1 MAEQTYKLLDGKAT
15 SLEIKQEIAQ
25 EVQARQEAGKSIPHL
40 VAILVGH
47 DGGSEPYVAAKIK
60 ACEEVGFRSSLI
72 RFEDDV
78 TEEQLLSEIARLNA
92 DPGVHG
98 FIVQL
103 PLPKHIDEQ
112 KIIEAVDPKK
122 DVDGFHPIN
131 VGRMSIGLPCFVSA
145 TPQGIIELLRRNH
158 IDTRGKH
165 CVVLGRSNIV
175 GKPMAQL
182 LLHKGNPGDCTV
194 TVCHSRTPNIK
205 ELCLQA
211 DIIVAAL
218 GVPEFLKADMVRP
231 GAVIVDVG
239 TTRLPD
245 PSKKSGFRLSGDV
258 AFNEVA
264 PLVSYITPVPGGVG
278 PMTIVS
284 LMLNTLKAAKLQ
296 DNL

>member
-1 MAEQTYKLLDGKAT
+1 MANSTYTLLDGKAT
-15 SLEIKQEIAQ
+15 SAQIKEEIAT
-25 EVQARQEAGKSIPHL
+25 EVAAMVARGEQAPHL

-47 DGGSEPYVAAKIK
+47 DGGSETYVASKIK
-60 ACEEVGFRSSLI
+60 TCQEVGFRSSLI

-78 TEEQLLSEIARLNA
+78 TEERLLSEIERLNK
-92 DPGVHG
+92 DPEVHG

-103 PLPKHIDEQ
+103 PLPKHINEQ
-112 KIIEAVDPKK
+112 RIIEAVNPSK

-145 TPQGIIELLRRNH
+145 TPQGIIELLRRYD
-158 IDTRGKH
+158 IETRGKH

-182 LLHKGNPGDCTV
+182 LLHKGTPGDCTV

-239 TTRLPD
+239 TTRVPD
-245 PSKKSGFRLSGDV
+245 ASRKSGFKLTGDV
-258 AFNEVA
+258 AFDEVA
-264 PLVSYITPVPGGVG
+264 PLASYITPVPGGVG
-278 PMTIVS
+278 PMTIIS
-284 LMLNTLKAAKLQ
+284 LMLNTLAAAKQ
-296 DNL
+296 AED